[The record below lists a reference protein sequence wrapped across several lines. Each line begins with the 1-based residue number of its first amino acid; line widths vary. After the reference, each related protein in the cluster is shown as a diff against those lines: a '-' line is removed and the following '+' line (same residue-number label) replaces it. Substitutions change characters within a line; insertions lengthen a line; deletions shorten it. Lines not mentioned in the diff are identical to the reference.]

1 MKLKISYLQAMQVK
15 AEELKDKGNLK
26 FGNANYQE
34 ALDFYENALTIT
46 ALITREGPDI
56 GIRWISDLCP

>member
-1 MKLKISYLQAMQVK
+1 MQVK
-15 AEELKDKGNLK
+15 AEELKDKGNLH

-34 ALDFYENALTIT
+34 ALDLYENALTIT